1 MTTLQ
6 TSFLKEAFDVLAELE
21 QLQGR
26 TVKEKLI
33 KQHKDN
39 LELQAIVKMALGQDR
54 YFVTPP
60 QDCVG
65 SGRLSLDESWQK
77 FLALAQRLC
86 ARDITGNAAYDAVE
100 ALLTA
105 CPADAAKWFT
115 RILNHDL
122 RVGIGTD
129 VSKSIWGPY
138 FLLGDKAVTENWTF
152 NGCALAK
159 TWEDVYPKGEAKF
172 PLGVERKLDG
182 ERALLF
188 IWPTTGELIVTTRNA
203 KRRDAIESV
212 PEFKRQL
219 VEFARSLNGSCGAD
233 LDRPVLLDGEF
244 MAQNWNQTSSLIR
257 RTKNFNAKEFLDNIC
272 VRLFDWSPVK
282 DYLAGVFSM
291 PWVERKARLILA
303 ARGVTQWQPI
313 VFSPNI
319 QVLGHVI
326 VHNQDELQ
334 AAYEMCIDAGDE
346 GIVAKVMDA
355 PELFKRTANNIKL
368 KPSDTLTVT
377 ITGAVA
383 GQGKH
388 AAALAKFIVA
398 VAMVLDQYGK
408 PQDDGVYL
416 RWTFGSAESAE
427 AAAQQLRKVVADDA
441 DRRIEVLGNVIE
453 LRHGER
459 LGYFTA
465 LTAEGDEI
473 HVGGGYKHKAG
484 GDQRMEFWLNRA
496 EMIGTKID
504 VKVQQDKEQ
513 VGIGRFN
520 RFVRVRDD
528 V

>member
-6 TSFLKEAFDVLAELE
+6 TSFLREAIDVLEQLE

-65 SGRLSLDESWQK
+65 SGRLSLDEAWQK

-86 ARDITGNAAYDAVE
+86 VRDITGNAAYNAVE
-100 ALLTA
+100 SLLTA

-138 FLLGDKAVTENWTF
+138 FLLGDKAVTENWKF

-272 VRLFDWSPVK
+272 ARLFDWSPVK

-303 ARGVTQWQPI
+303 AHGVTQWAPI

-326 VHNQDELQ
+326 VNNQEELQ
-334 AAYEMCIDAGDE
+334 AAYETCLDAGDE

-368 KPSDTLTVT
+368 KPSDTITVT
-377 ITGAVA
+377 ITGVVA

-388 AAALAKFIVA
+388 AAAPTQFVEVVSK
-398 VAMVLDQYGK
+398 MLDQYGK
-408 PQDDGVYL
+408 AQDDGAYL
-416 RWTFGSAESAE
+416 RWTLENAESV
-427 AAAQQLRKVVADDA
+427 AQHLRKVASDDA
-441 DRRIEVLGNVIE
+441 DRRIEVIGNTIE
-453 LRHGER
+453 LRYGPR
-459 LGYFTA
+459 LGYFIA

-484 GDQRMEFWLNRA
+484 EDQRMEFYLRRA
-496 EMIGTKID
+496 EMPGVKID
-504 VKVQQDKEQ
+504 VKVQQDKKQ
-513 VGIGRFN
+513 VGVGRFN
-520 RFVRVRDD
+520 RFDRERDD
-528 V
+528 I